1 MKTNIQLPPV
11 VDLGKMPAQAVVVI
25 MQALGEYGPHK
36 LVHPVLQLVEQKL
49 LALQVQTPAEPAP
62 EPEIV
67 ADAPKLISADQ

>member
-49 LALQVQTPAEPAP
+49 LAQQVQTPEPAP

>member
-1 MKTNIQLPPV
+1 MKTNIQLPPI

-49 LALQVQTPAEPAP
+49 LAQQIVEPSP

>member
-1 MKTNIQLPPV
+1 MKPNIQLPPI
-11 VDLGKMPAQAVVVI
+11 VDLGILPAQAVVVI
-25 MQALGEYGPHK
+25 MQALGEYGPHT

-49 LALQVQTPAEPAP
+49 LAQQIVEPSP